1 MNSNEVEM
9 LDTSDAPEDDNYKGL
24 PNEDG
29 INEEGQNVFLEG
41 PY

>member
-1 MNSNEVEM
+1 MEI
-9 LDTSDAPEDDNYKGL
+9 LDTSDAPEDDDYAGL

-29 INEEGQNVFLEG
+29 IDENGQNVYCPG

>member
-1 MNSNEVEM
+1 MEPLNTE
-9 LDTSDAPEDDNYKGL
+9 DAPEDDNYAGL

-29 INEEGQNVFLEG
+29 IDENGQNAFQPG

>member
-1 MNSNEVEM
+1 MDIEM
-9 LDTSDAPEDDNYKGL
+9 LDTSDAPEDDNYEGL

-29 INEEGQNVFLEG
+29 INEEGQNNFCPG